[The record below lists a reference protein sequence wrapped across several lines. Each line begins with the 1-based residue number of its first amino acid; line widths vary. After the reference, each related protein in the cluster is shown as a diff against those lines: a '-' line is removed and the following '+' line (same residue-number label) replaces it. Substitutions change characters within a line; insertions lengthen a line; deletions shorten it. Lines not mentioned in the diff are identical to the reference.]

1 MLIEVSRV
9 TIVDI
14 RTKTGYLPSLQHKK
28 SFPVLSP
35 SIALRSCEE
44 HNLKKLKEFYTA
56 FINPLKASLPWY
68 SIEKTKSLKKCKS
81 RTMRTKGL
89 HGQRESKAVLEKQA
103 RLMIT
108 PGFA

>member
-1 MLIEVSRV
+1 M

-14 RTKTGYLPSLQHKK
+14 TTKSGYLPSQQHEQR
-28 SFPVLSP
+28 FPLLSP

-44 HNLKKLKEFYTA
+44 HNFKKLKEFYTA
-56 FINPLKASLPWY
+56 FFNPLKANLPWQ
-68 SIEKTKSLKKCKS
+68 SIEKTKSLKKCKP

-103 RLMIT
+103 GLMIT